1 MIAGARTEKYGGSRI
16 GGLTRRK
23 TSGEKESV
31 IIISAMKVQNFIVIC
46 KNIYDKA
53 VFIIFFA
60 QGYFFIRIHGFL
72 FHRKPYHQKVGGSKF
87 EVAGFLAGCR
97 HLMRTLNI

>member
-53 VFIIFFA
+53 VFIIFFLH
-60 QGYFFIRIHGFL
+60 GYFFIHIHGFL
-72 FHRKPYHQKVGGSKF
+72 FHGN
-87 EVAGFLAGCR
+87 A
-97 HLMRTLNI
+97 

>member
-1 MIAGARTEKYGGSRI
+1 MMGVDCDRGRTNSRI

-60 QGYFFIRIHGFL
+60 QGYFFIHIHGFL
-72 FHRKPYHQKVGGSKF
+72 FHG
-87 EVAGFLAGCR
+87 
-97 HLMRTLNI
+97 NIIKK

>member
-31 IIISAMKVQNFIVIC
+31 IIISAMKVQNFI
-46 KNIYDKA
+46 DKLK
-53 VFIIFFA
+53 
-60 QGYFFIRIHGFL
+60 YLR
-72 FHRKPYHQKVGGSKF
+72 
-87 EVAGFLAGCR
+87 
-97 HLMRTLNI
+97 

>member
-23 TSGEKESV
+23 TSGEKESI
-31 IIISAMKVQNFIVIC
+31 IIISATKVQNFIVIC

-53 VFIIFFA
+53 VFIIFF
-60 QGYFFIRIHGFL
+60 RTRLL
-72 FHRKPYHQKVGGSKF
+72 FYSYTRLSVSW
-87 EVAGFLAGCR
+87 
-97 HLMRTLNI
+97 

>member
-23 TSGEKESV
+23 TSLKINTGEKESV

-60 QGYFFIRIHGFL
+60 QVYFFNHIHGFL
-72 FHRKPYHQKVGGSKF
+72 FHGN
-87 EVAGFLAGCR
+87 A
-97 HLMRTLNI
+97 

>member
-1 MIAGARTEKYGGSRI
+1 MTLLKVPTEWIVIAGARTEKY

-31 IIISAMKVQNFIVIC
+31 IIISAMKVQNYIVIC

-53 VFIIFFA
+53 VLVIFFA
-60 QGYFFIRIHGFL
+60 QGYFFIHIHGFL
-72 FHRKPYHQKVGGSKF
+72 FHGN
-87 EVAGFLAGCR
+87 A
-97 HLMRTLNI
+97 

>member
-23 TSGEKESV
+23 TGEKESV
-31 IIISAMKVQNFIVIC
+31 IIISAMKVQNFTVIC

-53 VFIIFFA
+53 VFIIFLT
-60 QGYFFIRIHGFL
+60 QGYFFIHIHGFL
-72 FHRKPYHQKVGGSKF
+72 FHGN
-87 EVAGFLAGCR
+87 A
-97 HLMRTLNI
+97 